1 MPPRTVTGVT
11 RSANG
16 EQGDEATGH
25 DRRYLILTVCALSL
39 LIVGI
44 DSTGVNLA
52 LPDIS
57 RELGATD
64 AQLQWVV
71 DAYTLVL
78 AAGLMLGGSMGDRF
92 GRRRVFQIGLTV
104 FGLGSLLC
112 SLAPNPELLI
122 ASRAAQAVGG
132 CMLNPVAMA
141 IITNTF
147 REPAERA
154 KAIGIWGAVFGVSMA
169 LGPVVGGALIAA
181 IDWRAIFWLNIPVVL
196 IAMALTV
203 KFVPES
209 RADRVRRFDPAGQL
223 LVIVFLATLVF
234 GIIEGRR
241 LGWTSPAIVGCFA
254 AAVVALVAL
263 IIVESR
269 VREPLIDPRFFRSVT
284 FSGAVVS
291 AVLAFCAMGGFLFLT
306 SVYLQNTRGL
316 SALHAGLMTLPMAV
330 VMAVGA
336 PISGRLVAT
345 RGGRLPTLIGGLAT
359 AVAGLLLVRL
369 AADTAWAYLIAA
381 YMIFGLGAG
390 MLNAPITNSA
400 VAGMPRSQAGVAA
413 AIAST
418 SRQVGTSLG
427 VAILPAVTYAGLD
440 AAHGDFAVASRPAW
454 AITAALGLVLA
465 VVALVIGSKWAVR
478 SQRRVASL
486 FE

>member
-1 MPPRTVTGVT
+1 MT
-11 RSANG
+11 RSVSG
-16 EQGDEATGH
+16 EQVDEAIGH
-25 DRRYLILTVCALSL
+25 DRRYLILTICALSL

-92 GRRRVFQIGLTV
+92 GRRRVFQIGLTM

-147 REPAERA
+147 REPGERA

-181 IDWRAIFWLNIPVVL
+181 IDWRAIFWLNIPIVV
-196 IAMALTV
+196 IATSLTA

-223 LVIVFLATLVF
+223 LVIVFLTTLVF
-234 GIIEGRR
+234 AIIEGRR

-254 AAVVALVAL
+254 VAAVSLLALVL
-263 IIVESR
+263 VESR

-306 SVYLQNTRGL
+306 SVYLQNSRGL
-316 SALHAGLMTLPMAV
+316 SALHAGLMTLPMAL
-330 VMAVGA
+330 VMAVCA
-336 PISGRLVAT
+336 PISGRLVAA
-345 RGGRLPTLIGGLAT
+345 RGARLPTLIGGLAT
-359 AVAGLLLVRL
+359 AVAGLLLVGL
-369 AADTAWAYLIAA
+369 AADTAWAYLLVA
-381 YMIFGLGAG
+381 YMFFGLGAG
-390 MLNAPITNSA
+390 LLNAPITNSA

-454 AITAALGLVLA
+454 AITAAIGLILA
-465 VVALVIGSKWAVR
+465 VVALVIGSAWAVR
-478 SQRRVASL
+478 SQGRVADL
-486 FE
+486 FD

>member
-1 MPPRTVTGVT
+1 MTQST
-11 RSANG
+11 SS
-16 EQGDEATGH
+16 EQVDQAVGH
-25 DRRYLILTVCALSL
+25 ERRYLILGICALSL
-39 LIVGI
+39 FIVGI

-57 RELGATD
+57 RDLGATD
-64 AQLQWVV
+64 SQLQWVV

-78 AAGLMLGGSMGDRF
+78 ASGLMLGGSMGDRF
-92 GRRRVFQIGLTV
+92 GRRRVFQIGLLV

-112 SLAPNPELLI
+112 SVAPSPELLI

-147 REPAERA
+147 RDPGERA
-154 KAIGIWGAVFGVSMA
+154 KAIGIWGAVFGLSMA

-181 IDWRAIFWLNIPVVL
+181 FDWRAIFWLNIPVVL
-196 IAMALTV
+196 IAILLTV

-209 RADRVRRFDPAGQL
+209 RAERVRRFDPVGQL
-223 LVIVFLATLVF
+223 LVIVFLSTLVF

-241 LGWTSPAIVGCFA
+241 LGWTSAEIIGCFA
-254 AAVVALVAL
+254 VAVGSLVSL
-263 IIVESR
+263 VVVESR

-284 FSGAVVS
+284 FSGAVVC

-316 SALHAGLMTLPMAV
+316 SALHAGLMTLPMAL
-330 VMAVGA
+330 VMAVCA
-336 PISGRLVAT
+336 PLSGRLVAA
-345 RGGRLPTLIGGLAT
+345 RGGRLPTLVGGLAT
-359 AVAGLLLVRL
+359 MVAGLLLTRI
-369 AADTAWAYLIAA
+369 AADTAWSYLIAA
-381 YMIFGLGAG
+381 YMVFGLGAG
-390 MLNAPITNSA
+390 LLNAPITNSA

-454 AITAALGLVLA
+454 ALTAVLGLGLA
-465 VVALVIGSKWAVR
+465 VVALVIGSSWAIR
-478 SQRRVASL
+478 SQRHVAVL

>member
-1 MPPRTVTGVT
+1 MT
-11 RSANG
+11 RSVSS
-16 EQGDEATGH
+16 EQVDSAAGH
-25 DRRYLILTVCALSL
+25 ERRYLILGICALSL
-39 LIVGI
+39 FIVGI

-57 RELGATD
+57 RELHATD
-64 AQLQWVV
+64 SQLQWVV

-78 AAGLMLGGSMGDRF
+78 ASGLMLGGSMGDRF
-92 GRRRVFQIGLTV
+92 GRRRVFQVGLIV

-122 ASRAAQAVGG
+122 ASRAAQAIGG

-147 REPAERA
+147 HEPAERA
-154 KAIGIWGAVFGVSMA
+154 KAIGIWGAVFGLSMA

-181 IDWRAIFWLNIPVVL
+181 FNWRAIFWLNIPVGL
-196 IAMALTV
+196 IAILLTV
-203 KFVPES
+203 KFVPDS
-209 RADRVRRFDPAGQL
+209 RADRVRRFDPVGQL
-223 LVIVFLATLVF
+223 LVIVFLSTLVF

-254 AAVVALVAL
+254 MAAASLVGL
-263 IIVESR
+263 VLVESR

-284 FSGAVVS
+284 FSGAVVC

-306 SVYLQNTRGL
+306 SVYLQTSRGL

-330 VMAVGA
+330 VMAVCA
-336 PISGRLVAT
+336 PLSGRMVAA

-359 AVAGLLLVRL
+359 AVAGLLLMRIAV
-369 AADTAWAYLIAA
+369 DTAWAYLIVA
-381 YMIFGLGAG
+381 YMVFGLGAG
-390 MLNAPITNSA
+390 LLNAPITNSA

-454 AITAALGLVLA
+454 ALTAALGFALV
-465 VVALVIGSKWAVR
+465 VVAVVIGSSWAVR
-478 SQRRVASL
+478 SQRHVAVL

>member
-1 MPPRTVTGVT
+1 MTRTL
-11 RSANG
+11 G
-16 EQGDEATGH
+16 EPVDIAPGH
-25 DRRYLILTVCALSL
+25 DRRYVILGICALSL
-39 LIVGI
+39 LVVGI

-57 RELGATD
+57 RQLGAAD

-92 GRRRVFQIGLTV
+92 GRRRVFTTGLVV

-112 SLAPNPELLI
+112 SLAPNADLLI
-122 ASRAAQAVGG
+122 ASRAAQAIGG

-147 REPAERA
+147 REPRERA
-154 KAIGIWGAVFGVSMA
+154 KAIGIWGAVFGLSMA

-181 IDWRAIFWLNIPVVL
+181 VDWRAIFWLNLPVVVL
-196 IAMALTV
+196 AMVLTAR
-203 KFVPES
+203 FVPES

-223 LVIVFLATLVF
+223 LVVVFLTSLVF

-241 LGWTSPAIVGCFA
+241 LGWTSAAIIGCFA
-254 AAVVALVAL
+254 VAAVALATLVV
-263 IIVESR
+263 VESR
-269 VREPLIDPRFFRSVT
+269 VCEPLIDPRFFRSVT

-306 SVYLQNTRGL
+306 SVYLQNTREL
-316 SALHAGLMTLPMAV
+316 SALHAGLMTLPMAL
-330 VMAVGA
+330 VMAVCA
-336 PISGRLVAT
+336 PISGRLVAA
-345 RGGRLPTLIGGLAT
+345 RGARLPTLIGGLAT
-359 AVAGLLLVRL
+359 ALAGLLLLRL
-369 AADTAWAYLIAA
+369 AADTPWAYLIAS

-390 MLNAPITNSA
+390 LLNAPITNSA

-427 VAILPAVTYAGLD
+427 VAILPAVTYAGLG
-440 AAHGDFAVASRPAW
+440 AAHGDFARASRPAW
-454 AITAALGLVLA
+454 AITAVIGVVLA
-465 VVALVIGSKWAVR
+465 AVALVIGSRWAVR
-478 SQRRVASL
+478 SQGKVAAL
-486 FE
+486 FD